1 MPQPQ
6 LLEKVLTVLNDSHI
20 DYMITGSIVSS
31 LQGEP
36 RATHDVDIVVNIQ
49 HVSIQ
54 SLTDAFLPPRF
65 YISIESIE
73 EAIRHKTM
81 FNLIDTTEGD
91 KIDFWMLTED
101 PFDKS
106 RFDRKYVENVYGFD
120 MKISAPEDTILAKL
134 RWAKLSGGSDKQF
147 TDALRVYEVQYSA
160 LDINYIDEWADKL
173 QVTEIWKNLQKNA
186 QPLL

>member
-6 LLEKVLTVLNDSHI
+6 LLEKVLNFLNKERI
-20 DYMITGSIVSS
+20 DYMISGSIVSS

-36 RATHDVDIVVNIQ
+36 RATHDIDIVVNIQ
-49 HVSIQ
+49 AVSFKN
-54 SLTDAFLPPRF
+54 LGNTFLPPRF
-65 YISIESIE
+65 YISEDGME
-73 EAIRHKTM
+73 EAVKSKTM

-91 KIDFWMLTED
+91 KIDFWILTDD

-106 RFDRKYVENVYGFD
+106 RFERKQEENVFGYN
-120 MKISAPEDTILAKL
+120 MKVSSPEDTILSKL

-147 TDALRVYEVQYSA
+147 TDALRVFEVQYSI
-160 LDINYIDEWADKL
+160 LDMDYIDEWASILKIEEYWEML
-173 QVTEIWKNLQKNA
+173 KQNS